1 MIKKLLI
8 YLLAAVLG
16 ASAAAHVIMER
27 PDQTTALGVREE
39 NTYTNETL
47 GIGCT
52 LEGWTFHEG
61 AVIGAFNTLF
71 RQALQSALRETD
83 ALSHIGDIRTILLGE
98 SRNQLQV
105 VAILLADVD
114 QEPNLEISDAMIESL
129 KSTFENQEGVK
140 AVSVGRTWAQMGQ
153 EQWNGEQFSYNL
165 NGVNYYGKMFPVY
178 RPGKL
183 YVVLVGSYVTD
194 ATDRV
199 LKKITPLA

>member
-27 PDQTTALGVREE
+27 PDQTAAFGVREG

-71 RQALQSALRETD
+71 HQALQSALRETD

-105 VAILLADVD
+105 VAILLRMWIRSR
-114 QEPNLEISDAMIESL
+114 IS
-129 KSTFENQEGVK
+129 
-140 AVSVGRTWAQMGQ
+140 
-153 EQWNGEQFSYNL
+153 
-165 NGVNYYGKMFPVY
+165 
-178 RPGKL
+178 
-183 YVVLVGSYVTD
+183 
-194 ATDRV
+194 
-199 LKKITPLA
+199 

>member
-1 MIKKLLI
+1 MIQKLLI
-8 YLLAAVLG
+8 YLLAVVLG

-27 PDQTTALGVREE
+27 PDQTAALGVREG
-39 NTYTNETL
+39 NTYTNEIL

-83 ALSHIGDIRTILLGE
+83 ALSHIGLLFKPYIKF
-98 SRNQLQV
+98 V
-105 VAILLADVD
+105 TADKLR
-114 QEPNLEISDAMIESL
+114 PNLEITDAMIESL

-140 AVSVGRTWAQMGQ
+140 AVSVERTWAQMGQ

-183 YVVLVGSYVTD
+183 YVVLVSSYVTD

-199 LKKITPLA
+199 LKNITPLA